1 MTTYDVSFV
10 KSGNEKHT
18 LHVGVN
24 FISTFI
30 VQLGKNLL

>member
-1 MTTYDVSFV
+1 MENMIAYDVSFV
-10 KSGNEKHT
+10 KSSKETHT

-30 VQLGKNLL
+30 VQLG